1 MFLRKIFNQRILS
14 AQKNFLF
21 ESLSAVSSSDG
32 GGGRNNGVV
41 SVGGVVGRVGS
52 GGGWEKSRE
61 GEGCVGRGPP
71 CAQYRP
77 VLCCTAGS
85 GAVPYRGQ

>member
-1 MFLRKIFNQRILS
+1 MLQRVYL
-14 AQKNFLF
+14 N
-21 ESLSAVSSSDG
+21 SLDSRMHSAVSSFG
-32 GGGRNNGVV
+32 GGGCGGGVV
-41 SVGGVVGRVGS
+41 GVGGVVGGDGS

-61 GEGCVGRGPP
+61 GGGCVGRGPP